1 MKKDNK
7 LLSTFLEKMLLVRQ
21 FEYKVY
27 EFATKGIVFGS
38 VHLCI
43 GEEATAVGSAM
54 GLESKDY
61 ILTTHRGHG
70 QALTKGADPN
80 KFLAEIIGRQT
91 GLCKGRVGSMHAF
104 DKENNNLGA
113 QGILGAQFPIAIGV
127 GLALKLKKS
136 KSIVACYL
144 GDGTSNQGTF
154 YEALNIADIWDLPI
168 LFVCVN
174 NLYGMGT
181 HYDKTSNVAV
191 FEKAKSFNIITET
204 ADGNDVEEVYIKAK
218 KLISKVRSDRRP
230 ALLECYTYRW
240 LGHSAFDNRPYR
252 SKEEIKKWKAKD
264 PIKSLE
270 QKMIKND
277 ISAKDIEI
285 IKDNI
290 NKKIE
295 EAAKFALESKYSS
308 IDDSV
313 KA

>member
-1 MKKDNK
+1 MKNDKK
-7 LLSTFLEKMLLVRQ
+7 LLKTFLEKMLLVRQ
-21 FEYKVY
+21 FEYKIY

-38 VHLCI
+38 VHLTI
-43 GEEATAVGSAM
+43 GEEATAVGSCID
-54 GLESKDY
+54 LKKEDY

-70 QALTKGADPN
+70 QALAKGADPD
-80 KFLAEIIGRQT
+80 KFLAEIIGRET

-113 QGILGAQFPIAIGV
+113 QGILGAQFPIAVGV

-136 KSIVACYL
+136 KNIISCYL

-154 YEALNIADIWDLPI
+154 YEALNLADLWDLPI
-168 LFVCVN
+168 FFVCVN

-181 HYDKTSNVAV
+181 HYDKTSNVDV

-204 ADGNDVEEVYIKAK
+204 ADGNNVEEVYKKAK
-218 KLISKVRSDRRP
+218 KLISKVRKDRRP

-252 SKEEIKKWKAKD
+252 SKEEIKEWKAKD

-270 QKMIKND
+270 EKMVKNN
-277 ISAKDIEI
+277 ISSEEIEI
-285 IKDNI
+285 INNNV

-295 EAAKFALESKYSS
+295 EAAKFALESDYSS
-308 IDDSV
+308 VSDVASM
-313 KA
+313 

>member
-1 MKKDNK
+1 MKKDKK
-7 LLSTFLEKMLLVRQ
+7 LLKTFLEKMLLVRQ
-21 FEYKVY
+21 FERKVY
-27 EFATKGIVFGS
+27 DFASKGTVFGS

-43 GEEATAVGSAM
+43 GEEATAVGSCID
-54 GLESKDY
+54 LKKEDY

-70 QALTKGADPN
+70 QALAKGADPN
-80 KFLAEIIGRQT
+80 KFLAEIIGRKT

-113 QGILGAQFPIAIGV
+113 QGILGAQFPIAVGV

-136 KSIVACYL
+136 TNIIACYL

-154 YEALNIADIWDLPI
+154 YEALNIADLWDLPI
-168 LFVCVN
+168 FFVCVN

-181 HYDKTSNVAV
+181 HYDKTSNVEV

-204 ADGNDVEEVYIKAK
+204 ADGNDVEEVHKKAK
-218 KLISKVRSDRRP
+218 KLISKVRKDSRP

-252 SKEEIKKWKAKD
+252 TKEEIKGWKEKD

-270 QKMIKND
+270 DKMVKNN
-277 ISAKDIEI
+277 ISSEEIE
-285 IKDNI
+285 NI
-290 NKKIE
+290 RNNVNKKIE
-295 EAAKFALESKYSS
+295 EAAKFALDSDYSS
-308 IDDSV
+308 INDVASM
-313 KA
+313 

>member
-1 MKKDNK
+1 MKKDKK
-7 LLSTFLEKMLLVRQ
+7 LLTTFLEKMLLVRQ

-38 VHLCI
+38 VHLCV
-43 GEEATAVGSAM
+43 GEEATVVGSCM
-54 GLESKDY
+54 SLEDKDY
-61 ILTTHRGHG
+61 ILPTHRGHG
-70 QALTKGADPN
+70 EALTKGADPN
-80 KFLAEIIGRQT
+80 KFLAEIIGRQM

-136 KSIVACYL
+136 SSIVACYF

-191 FEKAKSFNIITET
+191 HKKAESFNIITET
-204 ADGNDVEEVYIKAK
+204 ADGNDVEEVYKKAK
-218 KLISKVRSDRRP
+218 KLISRVRSDRKP
-230 ALLECYTYRW
+230 ALLECCTYRW

-252 SKEEIKKWKAKD
+252 SKEEIKKWKEKD

-270 QKMIKND
+270 KKMIDSGVSPQEIETVKN
-277 ISAKDIEI
+277 
-285 IKDNI
+285 NI
-290 NKKIE
+290 NKRIE
-295 EAAKFALESKYSS
+295 EAAKFALDSKYAS
-308 IDDSV
+308 IDDCLKV
-313 KA
+313 